1 MSSTKR
7 AHFLFEVYH
16 VVSDVYPNHTHCHRD
31 GGWCGSH
38 IHRRLD
44 DTDYEDGQGMAVS

>member
-1 MSSTKR
+1 
-7 AHFLFEVYH
+7 

-31 GGWCGSH
+31 REWCGSH

-44 DTDYEDGQGMAVS
+44 ARNYEDGAGIQVS